1 MKPIR
6 LGAVSLPDDI
16 LKKDKKNCRKFGP
29 CGVGEQALYL
39 NSFYIERRY
48 YVPLASVSRVFK
60 RVAMSKGGFSGKGM
74 FASIPYLV
82 AVYDDGRE
90 KQCNF
95 KYEEQVDEILD
106 YLRVTHP
113 EIRLVSEAAEARIA
127 KREQER
133 AARKLPVLPESVKQE
148 IHRLKEA
155 KNYLDEKPELAVEMS
170 AAARRK
176 RSFEHSSPTYGYVAL
191 SITLLGVAAFIYG
204 IVSLIHHSS
213 DFAIYFTLFGL
224 GAIALFS
231 GFSVLPTAQNNR
243 KTVMQRE
250 RRANQAVEAYVNACP
265 AGTFP
270 VPARYAHPVVIERMI
285 RALEEGAASDLAG
298 ALEVVKADLKRL
310 NHDVEV
316 DQEEYDEVV
325 AIKAM
330 FLNADYC

>member
-1 MKPIR
+1 M
-6 LGAVSLPDDI
+6 
-16 LKKDKKNCRKFGP
+16 LKKDKKNCRKIGP
-29 CGVGEQALYL
+29 CGIGEQALYL

-48 YVPLASVSRVFK
+48 YVPLASVRRVFK

-74 FASIPYLV
+74 FATIPYLV
-82 AVYDDGRE
+82 VVYDDGKE

-106 YLRVTHP
+106 YLRAAHP
-113 EIRLVSEAAEARIA
+113 EIKLVSEAAEARIA

-155 KNYLDEKPELAVEMS
+155 KNYLDEKPELAAEMS

-191 SITLLGVAAFIYG
+191 SITLLGVAASIYG

-213 DFAIYFTLFGL
+213 NFAIYFTLFGL

-243 KTVMQRE
+243 KTVMNRE
-250 RRANQAVEAYVNACP
+250 ASASRALDKYVSSYP
-265 AGTFP
+265 SGDFP
-270 VPARYAHPVVIERMI
+270 VPSRYAHPVVMDRMI
-285 RALEEGAASDLAG
+285 RALEEGSAENVDEALAF
-298 ALEVVKADLKRL
+298 VKADLKRL
-310 NHDVEV
+310 NSDVEV